1 MTKLLKSRQPCN
13 KCGSSDANHQYEDG
27 WYCFACGKPD
37 KEGIDNLGEDVYV
50 REEGEGFTYGFE
62 PARGL
67 TAETMKHYQIWTKY
81 NADKEPVLV
90 FFPYGDGRENGKVRG
105 FNDKK
110 IFAVGDMKD
119 KSLFGMDKFPPGSS
133 NTITITEGEYDAA
146 SIYQVTGRPSVSVR
160 GSSQARIDCTRARDY
175 LNSFEKI
182 ILAFD
187 ADEPGQTAA
196 RKVAELFDFNK
207 VYSVTFDPGLKDANG
222 YLQEGQGE
230 ALKRTWWNHKRYMPE
245 GVLSS
250 FSEFDGVI
258 DDNTFSDPLGTWPY
272 PSLQEM
278 TGGLRPGEATLI
290 TALEGVGKTEIIRGV
305 EHHLLA
311 TTDHNIGIVHLEENK
326 ARTVKGLAGLHLGSP
341 IHLPDTPVSK
351 EEVKAALRDL
361 VKRDDRLHVYSHFGS
376 DDPDIILDTIR
387 FMAGACGCRVIF
399 LDHITMLATGLVE
412 GDERKTLDYLSTK
425 LGQMVNDLKF
435 HLVFISHVNDD
446 GKTRGSRNI
455 SKIANTRIDMHRDV
469 ESGDPIV
476 RNTTH
481 LSISKNR
488 FTSITGPA
496 RPLYFDPSTFV
507 MSEDNTQIIDAHG
520 GLKELPY

>member
-1 MTKLLKSRQPCN
+1 MSNMLKGKLPCPRIECN
-13 KCGSSDANHQYEDG
+13 SSDGYHLYEDG
-27 WYCFACGKPD
+27 GYCFACGKGD
-37 KEGIDNLGEDVYV
+37 RGQRKDQDQLEEYT
-50 REEGEGFTYGFE
+50 RQEGEFTYGFE

-67 TAETMKHYQIWTKY
+67 TVETMKKYQIFTKY
-81 NADKEPVLV
+81 NQDREPVEV
-90 FFPYGDGRENGKVRG
+90 FFPYSADKQTGKVRG
-105 FNDKK
+105 FQDKK
-110 IFAVGDMKD
+110 IKAVGNMREA
-119 KSLFGMDKFPPGSS
+119 SLFGMDKFPPGSS
-133 NTITITEGEYDAA
+133 NVITITEGEYDAP
-146 SIYQVTGRPSVSVR
+146 SIYQLTQRPCVSVR
-160 GSSQARIDCTRARDY
+160 SSVTAKADCKSARDY
-175 LNSFEKI
+175 LNSFDKI

-207 VYSVTFDPGLKDANG
+207 VYSVNFDHELKDANG
-222 YLQEGQGE
+222 YLQKGLADE
-230 ALKRTWWNHKRYMPE
+230 LKRAWWNHKRYMPE

-250 FSEFDGVI
+250 FQEFDNVI

-341 IHLPDTPVSK
+341 VHLPDTPVSK
-351 EEVKAALRDL
+351 EEVKSALRDL

-376 DDPDIILDTIR
+376 DDPDVILDTIR
-387 FMAGACGCRVIF
+387 FMASACECRVIF

-425 LGQMVNDLKF
+425 IGQMVNDLKF

-469 ESGDPIV
+469 ESADPIV
-476 RNTTH
+476 RNTTN

-496 RPLYFDPSTFV
+496 RPLYFNPETFV
-507 MSEDNTQIIDAHG
+507 MSETKGVHDAHQDM
-520 GLKELPY
+520 ELPV